1 MPAKKEIK
9 AVFAAISALF
19 ALFLAMPVAGLLSK
33 SFSVEGGFGWDNY
46 RNILTSAGFLE
57 ALRGSVAISAASA
70 AMAVLLAFLLA

>member
-33 SFSVEGGFGWDNY
+33 WFSV
-46 RNILTSAGFLE
+46 
-57 ALRGSVAISAASA
+57 
-70 AMAVLLAFLLA
+70 